1 MFKRLIAWIKSC
13 FAGSIAVSDQN
24 RGKINVDIADK
35 RAIIVSPHSA
45 VTMEYE
51 HYKTES
57 KWCELY
63 KITKNPPHEV
73 ETDGDLVIWAVYRIG
88 PLHYSKYF
96 GWA

>member
-1 MFKRLIAWIKSC
+1 MKKIIIKIVAILIIGGILCTTDLSLRT
-13 FAGSIAVSDQN
+13 AVFF
-24 RGKINVDIADK
+24 
-35 RAIIVSPHSA
+35 VSPHSA
-45 VTMEYE
+45 ATMEYE

-63 KITKNPPHEV
+63 KITKNPPYED

-96 GWA
+96 GWE

>member
-1 MFKRLIAWIKSC
+1 MKKKIIEIVAILIIGGILCTTDLSLRT
-13 FAGSIAVSDQN
+13 AVF
-24 RGKINVDIADK
+24 
-35 RAIIVSPHSA
+35 IVSPHSA

-63 KITKNPPHEV
+63 KITKNP
-73 ETDGDLVIWAVYRIG
+73 LVIWAVYRIG